1 MKILK
6 RVRGK
11 IIRRESGGITVRI
24 SGKPRKEPVFV
35 PVSEMSR
42 PDVSVIIW
50 ENGGED
56 GFAIGATVDVMWWDE
71 EVDYTELLGGLNRES
86 KSIDP
91 DWL

>member
-11 IIRRESGGITVRI
+11 ITGRESGGITVQI

-42 PDVSVIIW
+42 PDVSVISW
-50 ENGGED
+50 ENGGND
-56 GFAIGATVDVMWWDE
+56 GLAIGATIDVMWWDG
-71 EVDYTELLGGLNRES
+71 EVVYTELLGGLNWET
-86 KSIDP
+86 KNGDP
-91 DWL
+91 EWL